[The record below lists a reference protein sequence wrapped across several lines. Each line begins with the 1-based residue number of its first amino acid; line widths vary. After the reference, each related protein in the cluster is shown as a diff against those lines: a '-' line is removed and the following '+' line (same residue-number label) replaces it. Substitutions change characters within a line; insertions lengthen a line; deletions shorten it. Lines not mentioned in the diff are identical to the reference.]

1 MTADDAAKNAQPP
14 VDGLEDQ
21 YRLVFEKAHEA
32 IYVIQD
38 GRFVFL
44 NPRTEAF
51 SGYTREELL
60 GRPFAEFLHHDD
72 REAVLDKHRRRLRG
86 EEFPNIYAHRIIDKQ
101 GNVRWGEVNAAMI
114 QWKGRP
120 ATLIFLTDITEQRDM
135 EEALQRSEEALHSL
149 INATSEAL
157 ILMDRE
163 GRVLVVN
170 ETLARRVGKSVD
182 DIIGKPLSTHFTREL
197 NEVREYQFFK
207 AVRTGKTV
215 HYRDTRNGRH
225 FEHHLYPVRDEAGTV
240 ARIAVFS
247 SDITKRAQAEQNLR
261 DSEKRLFD
269 IINFLPDATFAI
281 DGDHRVIAW
290 NRAMEEMTGIPAR
303 AMQGKGNYEYAI
315 PFYGARRPLLIDLV
329 IEPSE
334 EIEQQ
339 YLTFTRADDI
349 LLIEAEVTLKG
360 EKRTLWGKAAPFYD
374 SEGNIV
380 GAVQSVRDITD
391 RKRFES
397 SLAQTQKLEAI
408 GTLAGGIAHDFNNIL
423 AGIIGYAEITKRK
436 LHQPELLP
444 YMESILQASTRAS
457 NMVSQILA
465 FSRKTDLE
473 VKTVNIKALVKEA
486 LRLLRG
492 TLPTT
497 IEITSRIES
506 KVKTVVAD
514 PTQIH
519 QILMNLC
526 TNAAHAMR
534 EKGGGTLDVSLETV
548 EIPSDAVSPGT
559 DLAPGDYVKLTVADT
574 GVGIEPAILDR
585 IFDPYFTT
593 GERGEGT
600 GLGLSVVYGIVKE
613 YGGAVAVESTPGA
626 GASFFVYLPAV
637 EAQGRSEVVSLDPI
651 PRGGERVMFVDD
663 EEALAGIGREMLEML
678 GYHVVALSSSIEA
691 LNAFRSAPA
700 QFDLVMTDM
709 TMPGLTGL
717 DLSREMLQI
726 RSDIPIVLCTG
737 YSELVTEQKA
747 KELGIREFLMKPFSL
762 KDMAGTVRKVLD
774 E

>member
-1 MTADDAAKNAQPP
+1 M
-14 VDGLEDQ
+14 
-21 YRLVFEKAHEA
+21 
-32 IYVIQD
+32 
-38 GRFVFL
+38 
-44 NPRTEAF
+44 
-51 SGYTREELL
+51 
-60 GRPFAEFLHHDD
+60 
-72 REAVLDKHRRRLRG
+72 RRARLR
-86 EEFPNIYAHRIIDKQ
+86 
-101 GNVRWGEVNAAMI
+101 
-114 QWKGRP
+114 
-120 ATLIFLTDITEQRDM
+120 
-135 EEALQRSEEALHSL
+135 RS
-149 INATSEAL
+149 
-157 ILMDRE
+157 
-163 GRVLVVN
+163 
-170 ETLARRVGKSVD
+170 
-182 DIIGKPLSTHFTREL
+182 
-197 NEVREYQFFK
+197 
-207 AVRTGKTV
+207 
-215 HYRDTRNGRH
+215 
-225 FEHHLYPVRDEAGTV
+225 
-240 ARIAVFS
+240 AVFS
-247 SDITKRAQAEQNLR
+247 SDITKRKRAVQELR

-281 DGDHRVIAW
+281 DGARRVIAW
-290 NRAMEEMTGIPAR
+290 NRAMEEMDRYYGPATCG
-303 AMQGKGNYEYAI
+303 GKGNYEYAI
-315 PFYGARRPLLIDLV
+315 PFYGNRRPMLIDLV
-329 IEPSE
+329 FESSE
-334 EIEQQ
+334 KIEQQ
-339 YLTFTRADDI
+339 YLSFKKADDMLI
-349 LLIEAEVTLKG
+349 IEAEVTLKG
-360 EKRTLWGKAAPFYD
+360 ERRTLWGKAAPFCD

-380 GAVQSVRDITD
+380 GAIESVRDITD

-444 YMESILQASTRAS
+444 YMERILEASTRAS

-473 VKTVNIKALVKEA
+473 VKTVNIKALVREA

-534 EKGGGTLDVSLETV
+534 ETGGGTLDVSLENV
-548 EIPSDAVSPGT
+548 EIHSYTVSPGT

-613 YGGAVAVESTPGA
+613 YGGAVTVESSPGA

-637 EAQGRSEVVSLDPI
+637 EAQGRSEAVSLDPI
-651 PRGGERVMFVDD
+651 PRGDERGDVCRRRRGACGDR
-663 EEALAGIGREMLEML
+663 AG
-678 GYHVVALSSSIEA
+678 
-691 LNAFRSAPA
+691 NARVPCRCA
-700 QFDLVMTDM
+700 V
-709 TMPGLTGL
+709 
-717 DLSREMLQI
+717 
-726 RSDIPIVLCTG
+726 
-737 YSELVTEQKA
+737 EQH
-747 KELGIREFLMKPFSL
+747 
-762 KDMAGTVRKVLD
+762 
-774 E
+774 